1 MSSPTENAQD
11 FAKLYGHFPPVYRPH
26 DFAERGARS
35 KWRTAMQKSLPA
47 LYLPAG
53 LELREGSHYQP
64 PRFDFGWKLTTEE
77 VTSICQQQGLRAA
90 DFVGSDPAR
99 LPAQT
104 TLNNNL
110 KLSHPDAP
118 SIRID
123 TILAGEATPSICITL
138 TDNHRAGNARPFT
151 RSIQAVKGFLGLEE
165 AREPGW
171 YLDSRW
177 SHWQWQSSDGFK
189 LTNSGRTSQEG
200 GW

>member
-1 MSSPTENAQD
+1 
-11 FAKLYGHFPPVYRPH
+11 
-26 DFAERGARS
+26 
-35 KWRTAMQKSLPA
+35 MQQALPA

-53 LELREGSHYQP
+53 LELREGNHYQP

-77 VTSICQQQGLRAA
+77 VASICQQHGLRAA

-104 TLNNNL
+104 ALNSSL
-110 KLSHPDAP
+110 KSTHPEAP

-123 TILAGEATPSICITL
+123 TILVGEAAPGICITL
-138 TDNHRAGNARPFT
+138 TDNHRAGNARPLS
-151 RSIQAVKGFLGLEE
+151 RSIDAVRGFLGLGE

-189 LTNSGRTSQEG
+189 LTGLGRASQDG
-200 GW
+200 R